1 MKIVVDENV
10 SYGLVEKLR
19 TKGHEVISVAE
30 LAEKRMS
37 DEDVYALIL
46 HERAVLITRDYHF
59 TNPVRFPT
67 DKTKGIIYVR
77 HGSLKSEEEIT
88 IVENFL
94 SAHNWEKFQG
104 RLVTLY
110 KNSVRIR

>member
-19 TKGHEVISVAE
+19 TKGHEVISIAE
-30 LAEKRMS
+30 SAEKRMS

-46 HERAVLITRDYHF
+46 HKQAVLITRDYHF
-59 TNPVRFPT
+59 TNPIRFPT
-67 DKTKGIIYVR
+67 DITKGIIYVR
-77 HGSLKSEEEIT
+77 HGSLRSKEEIT

-94 SAHNWEKFQG
+94 GAHNWEKFQG

-110 KNSVRIR
+110 KDSARIR